1 MLNADLFAEYP
12 GLAQQNLLD
21 LANGRGRLQNTTG
34 IASVINPILATALG
48 AVLPEGTE
56 QSALVGVLREF
67 QKVPWLLH
75 RD

>member
-1 MLNADLFAEYP
+1 MLISSLSILVLRSKISLIWPME
-12 GLAQQNLLD
+12 
-21 LANGRGRLQNTTG
+21 RGRLQNTTG
-34 IASVINPILATALG
+34 IASVINPILATALE

>member
-1 MLNADLFAEYP
+1 MLISSLSILVLRSKISLIWP
-12 GLAQQNLLD
+12 MK
-21 LANGRGRLQNTTG
+21 RGRLQNTNG

-56 QSALVGVLREF
+56 QSALVGILREF
-67 QKVPWLLH
+67 QKVPWLFH